1 MIHSSPLGLF
11 PWVPM
16 GIWAYPEV
24 PGYPPEVAPWL
35 LSSIF
40 EDIEDEEDLAVSN
53 PEELVAEDGLP
64 MEVFE
69 CLIKFGGE

>member
-1 MIHSSPLGLF
+1 
-11 PWVPM
+11 M
-16 GIWAYPEV
+16 GTWACPEV
-24 PGYPPEVAPWL
+24 PGYPIMPPWL
-35 LSSIF
+35 LSNII

-64 MEVFE
+64 MEVLE